1 MDLRILLVDDQ
12 PSVRNGIRSLLGSRP
27 EWKICGEASDGQE
40 GIEKAR
46 ALRPDVVLMDV
57 SMPRMNGLDATRI
70 LRREL
75 PGSKVVIVSQNDP
88 LIVSIQAREVNASGH
103 VAKQELFGTLLPVL
117 DKLVG
122 RPRPETAARCSSTTS
137 ARALPEW
144 LMGSGELGLL
154 IGRFDWSKTPLG
166 AIDDWPQS
174 LKTSVDRML
183 SSQHPMWIGW
193 GPQATFL

>member
-1 MDLRILLVDDQ
+1 MGLQILLVDDQ

-27 EWKICGEASDGQE
+27 DWMICGEASDGLE

-70 LRREL
+70 LRKEL
-75 PGSKVVIVSQNDP
+75 PSSKIVIVSQNDP
-88 LIVSIQAREVNASGH
+88 MVVGIQAREVNASAH

-122 RPRPETAARCSSTTS
+122 GPRVETAGTSFSSPS
-137 ARALPEW
+137 SSD
-144 LMGSGELGLL
+144 GS
-154 IGRFDWSKTPLG
+154 
-166 AIDDWPQS
+166 
-174 LKTSVDRML
+174 
-183 SSQHPMWIGW
+183 
-193 GPQATFL
+193 